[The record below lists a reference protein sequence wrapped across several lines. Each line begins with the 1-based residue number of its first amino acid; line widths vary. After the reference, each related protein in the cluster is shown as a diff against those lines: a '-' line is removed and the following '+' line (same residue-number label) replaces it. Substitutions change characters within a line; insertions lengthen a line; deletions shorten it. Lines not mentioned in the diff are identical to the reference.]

1 MEERAPTKRAKRH
14 LGGEAPRSPAEVR
27 TAPGRAGRRE
37 EEPIGRTAA
46 DHSIMW
52 QADERR
58 VRMRTRALISHVVFL
73 ILRILADRDSPGLR
87 SIVRMC
93 VLRMSVAHLH
103 LM

>member
-46 DHSIMW
+46 DHSIMAGRRA
-52 QADERR
+52 QGSHADPRSHI
-58 VRMRTRALISHVVFL
+58 ACSISHFT
-73 ILRILADRDSPGLR
+73 DFS
-87 SIVRMC
+87 
-93 VLRMSVAHLH
+93 
-103 LM
+103 